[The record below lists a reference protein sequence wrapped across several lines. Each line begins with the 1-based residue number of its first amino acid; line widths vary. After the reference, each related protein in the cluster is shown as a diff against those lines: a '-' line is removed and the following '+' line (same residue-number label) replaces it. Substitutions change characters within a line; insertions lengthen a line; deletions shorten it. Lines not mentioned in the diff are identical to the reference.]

1 MAGLSI
7 SQSPRRMSSFDAAV
21 SPATSVPRLFRFA
34 PAIFAATLFVSALL
48 LFAVQPM
55 FTKMVL
61 PKLGGAPAIWS
72 VAMVF
77 FQAALLLGYAY
88 AHWLTRFFT
97 ARTGALIHL
106 GVLGLAALSL
116 PLGIAKGF
124 GTPPSEHIEFWLL
137 GLFAASIGLP
147 FTALAASAPLLQR
160 WFADSGHPRAANP
173 YVLYAASNL
182 GSFAALLAYPVLIEP
197 LFALQ
202 TQTAVWAAGFAL
214 LAVMIAI
221 AALVVASQAA
231 AKPFRSVVAPSSVRV
246 KLSWIA
252 LAAIPAGLV
261 VAVTAHIST
270 DVAAAPFLWV
280 VPLSLYLLTFVLVF
294 NDTPRI
300 THATIAKIVPFVVAP
315 LAISMIGGDRAFWL
329 VTIALHLIA
338 FFVLTMLCHG
348 ELYRRRPAPEHLTEF
363 YLATSIG
370 GVIGGVFTGLI
381 APNVFSTTT
390 EYPMLVAAAVLALPA
405 VFSDGIRS
413 ALGKMAIPLW
423 LSFALIAL
431 HMLTPLQIPAAFMV
445 VFQAALI
452 VIAALILFL
461 REKQALVFGFVVLA
475 FVLSSLWQ
483 PGQAGVET
491 TRSFFGVHK
500 VADSA
505 DGRYRLLYH
514 GTTIHGADKIKN
526 GDSSPVTS
534 RAEPLAYYYRG
545 GPISETILA
554 TRAAR
559 GTLLHVAAVGLGT
572 GSLACYR
579 EQGENWTFFEIDP
592 EVVRLA
598 RDPQRF
604 RFISSCAPD
613 MPVVLGDA
621 RLTLSATNI
630 QYDLIVLDAFS
641 SDAIPAHLLTREA
654 LAGYLA
660 RLKPNGVIVMHISNR
675 HLELSQIVAAVG
687 ASEGLVT
694 LVKTDRNANDFLV
707 DYRSNAMVAVLARD
721 WRDLSQLSKLPGWE
735 PVSPEGVAPWT
746 DDYSDLISA
755 LIRKKF

>member
-1 MAGLSI
+1 MSAIETALSHKT
-7 SQSPRRMSSFDAAV
+7 SAA
-21 SPATSVPRLFRFA
+21 RLFTYA
-34 PAIFAATLFVSALL
+34 PAIFAVTLFVSALQ

-88 AHWLTRFFT
+88 AHWLTKLFLPR
-97 ARTGALIHL
+97 RGALVHL
-106 GVLGLAALSL
+106 GFMGAAALSL
-116 PLGIAKGF
+116 PLGIANSF
-124 GTPPSEHIEFWLL
+124 GTPPSANIELWLL
-137 GLFAASIGLP
+137 ALFAISIGLP

-160 WFADSGHPRAANP
+160 WFAESGHPRASNP

-197 LFALQ
+197 FLTLHA
-202 TQTAVWAAGFAL
+202 QTAAWAAGFAL
-214 LAVMIAI
+214 LAVLIAV
-221 AALVVASQAA
+221 AALVSASGLTALDRDTHNTV
-231 AKPFRSVVAPSSVRV
+231 KAPA
-246 KLSWIA
+246 LADWFSWIA
-252 LAAIPAGLV
+252 LAAVPAGLV

-280 VPLSLYLLTFVLVF
+280 VPLSLYLLTFVAVF
-294 NDTPRI
+294 SEKPWI
-300 THATIAKIVPFVVAP
+300 AHATVIRLVPYMIAP
-315 LAISMIGGDRAFWL
+315 LAISMLGGDRAFWL
-329 VTIALHLIA
+329 VTIALHLVA
-338 FFVLTMLCHG
+338 FFVLTLLCHG
-348 ELYRRRPAPEHLTEF
+348 ELYRRRPAPERLTDF
-363 YLATSIG
+363 YLATSVG
-370 GVIGGVFTGLI
+370 GVLGGVFTGLI

-390 EYPMLVAAAVLALPA
+390 EYPILVAAAVLA
-405 VFSDGIRS
+405 
-413 ALGKMAIPLW
+413 M
-423 LSFALIAL
+423 
-431 HMLTPLQIPAAFMV
+431 PAAFSNGLPSAFRTM
-445 VFQAALI
+445 ALPLLL
-452 VIAALILFL
+452 ALILFAVHSL
-461 REKQALVFGFVVLA
+461 TSVRLTIDWMIAFQVVLVAIAVLILLSRNNPARMFGLVVLA
-475 FVLSSLWQ
+475 FAFSALWQ
-483 PGQAGVET
+483 PGQTNLET

-500 VADSA
+500 IADSA
-505 DGRYRLLYH
+505 GGKYRLLFH
-514 GTTIHGADKIKN
+514 GTTIHGADKIRN
-526 GDSSPVTS
+526 DDGTPVTA

-559 GTLLHVAAVGLGT
+559 GMLANVAAVGLGT

-579 EQGENWTFFEIDP
+579 EQGESWTFFEIDP

-598 RDPQRF
+598 RDPKRF
-604 RFISSCAPD
+604 RFLSSCAPD

-621 RLTLSATNI
+621 RLTLSASNT

-654 LAGYLA
+654 VAGYLA

-694 LVKTDRNANDFLV
+694 LVKTDVAANAFSEN
-707 DYRSNAMVAVLARD
+707 YKSNATVAVLARD
-721 WRDLSQLSKLPGWE
+721 WKDIAGISRLAGWVRVA
-735 PVSPEGVAPWT
+735 PNGVQPWT

>member
-1 MAGLSI
+1 
-7 SQSPRRMSSFDAAV
+7 MSSIEAAI
-21 SPATSVPRLFRFA
+21 STQSYPSRLFRHA

-88 AHWLTRFFT
+88 AHWLTKLFT
-97 ARTGALIHL
+97 PRHGALIHL
-106 GVLGLAALSL
+106 AVLGVAALSL
-116 PLGIAKGF
+116 PLGIANGF
-124 GTPPSEHIEFWLL
+124 GAPPSANIELWLL
-137 GLFAASIGLP
+137 ALFAASIGLP

-160 WFADSGHPRAANP
+160 WFASSGHPRSSNP

-182 GSFAALLAYPVLIEP
+182 GSFAALLAYPVLLEP
-197 LFALQ
+197 LMSLR
-202 TQTAVWAAGFAL
+202 TQTAAWAAGFAL
-214 LAVMIAI
+214 LAILIAL
-221 AALVVASQAA
+221 AALVVASGAA
-231 AKPFRSVVAPSSVRV
+231 AKREVRVSAEAPSIGSWL
-246 KLSWIA
+246 KWIA

-280 VPLSLYLLTFVLVF
+280 VPLALYLLTFVAVFSDKPWISHGTVVLLV
-294 NDTPRI
+294 PYMI
-300 THATIAKIVPFVVAP
+300 AP
-315 LAISMIGGDRAFWL
+315 LAISMMGGDRAFWL
-329 VTIALHLIA
+329 VSIALHLAA
-338 FFVLTMLCHG
+338 FFVLTLLCHG
-348 ELYRRRPAPEHLTEF
+348 ELYRRRPAPERLTDF

-390 EYPMLVAAAVLALPA
+390 EYPILIAAAVLA
-405 VFSDGIRS
+405 
-413 ALGKMAIPLW
+413 M
-423 LSFALIAL
+423 
-431 HMLTPLQIPAAFMV
+431 PAAFSAGTLPALRAMSLPLAV
-445 VFQAALI
+445 APILVAVHAFTGLRIPADWQIAFQAAL
-452 VIAALILFL
+452 VSIAVFIILSKHNPA
-461 REKQALVFGFVVLA
+461 RMFGLVVLA
-475 FVLSSLWQ
+475 FVFSMWWQ
-483 PGQAGVET
+483 PGGRSVET

-500 VADSA
+500 VAESL
-505 DGRYRLLYH
+505 GGKHRLLLH
-514 GTTIHGADKIKN
+514 GTTIHGADRIRN
-526 GDSSPVTS
+526 DDGTAVTG

-545 GPISETILA
+545 GPISETIFA
-554 TRAAR
+554 TRTAR
-559 GTLLHVAAVGLGT
+559 GKLEKVAAVGLGT

-604 RFISSCAPD
+604 RFLSTCASD
-613 MPVVLGDA
+613 MPIVLGDA
-621 RLTLSATNI
+621 RLTLAASNT

-654 LAGYLA
+654 VVGYLA
-660 RLKPNGVIVMHISNR
+660 RLKPHGVIVMHISNR

-687 ASEGLVT
+687 ASEGLVA
-694 LVKTDRNANDFLV
+694 LAKTDVSANNFAK
-707 DYRSNAMVAVLARD
+707 DYKSNATVAVLARD
-721 WRDLSQLSKLPGWE
+721 WRDIEGIARLPGWDRV
-735 PVSPEGVAPWT
+735 PHAGVQPWT

>member
-1 MAGLSI
+1 MSAIEATISRQGGLS
-7 SQSPRRMSSFDAAV
+7 
-21 SPATSVPRLFRFA
+21 RLFRHA
-34 PAIFAATLFVSALL
+34 PAIFAVTLFVSALL

-77 FQAALLLGYAY
+77 FQAALLAGYAY
-88 AHWLTRFFT
+88 AHWLTKLPPRH
-97 ARTGALIHL
+97 GALIHL
-106 GVLGLAALSL
+106 GLLGLAALSL
-116 PLGIAKGF
+116 PLGIAGGF
-124 GTPPSEHIEFWLL
+124 GSPPSENIEFWLL
-137 GLFAASIGLP
+137 ALFAVSIGLP

-160 WFADSGHPRAANP
+160 WFASSGHSRASNP

-182 GSFAALLAYPVLIEP
+182 GSFAALLTYPVLLEP
-197 LFALQ
+197 LLTLHQ
-202 TQTAVWAAGFAL
+202 QTATWAAVFAL
-214 LAVMIAI
+214 LAILIALC
-221 AALVVASQAA
+221 ALVVASGVA
-231 AKPFRSVVAPSSVRV
+231 AKPETRVAIEKPALGSR
-246 KLSWIA
+246 LAWIA

-261 VAVTAHIST
+261 VAVTAYIST

-280 VPLSLYLLTFVLVF
+280 VPLALYLLTFVAVF
-294 NDTPRI
+294 NDKPWI
-300 THATIAKIVPFVVAP
+300 SHATVARVVPYLVAP
-315 LAISMIGGDRAFWL
+315 LAISMLGGEKAFWV
-329 VTIALHLIA
+329 VTIVLHLVA
-338 FFVLTMLCHG
+338 FFILTLLCHG
-348 ELYRRRPAPEHLTEF
+348 ELYRLRPAPERLTDF

-370 GVIGGVFTGLI
+370 GVVGGVFTGLI
-381 APNVFSTTT
+381 APNVFSSTT
-390 EYPMLVAAAVLALPA
+390 EYPILVAAAVLALPGA
-405 VFSDGIRS
+405 FSSGVRS
-413 ALGKMAIPLW
+413 ALRAMSLPLA
-423 LSFALIAL
+423 LSFILLVVHYFAEVRIPISWMVAFQVPLIAL
-431 HMLTPLQIPAAFMV
+431 AV
-445 VFQAALI
+445 G
-452 VIAALILFL
+452 ILFSKANPA
-461 REKQALVFGFVVLA
+461 RMFGLVVLA
-475 FVLSSLWQ
+475 FALSGLWQ
-483 PGQAGVET
+483 PGQASVET

-505 DGRYRLLYH
+505 DGAYRLLFH

-526 GDSSPVTS
+526 ADGSPVTG
-534 RAEPLAYYYRG
+534 RAEPLTYYYRG

-559 GTLLHVAAVGLGT
+559 GKLTSVAAVGLGT

-579 EQGENWTFFEIDP
+579 EPGESWTFFEIDP

-604 RFISSCAPD
+604 RFIASCAPD
-613 MPVVLGDA
+613 MPIVLGDA
-621 RLTLSATNI
+621 RLTLSASAT

-654 LAGYLA
+654 VAGYLA

-675 HLELSQIVAAVG
+675 HLELSRIVAAVG

-694 LVKTDRNANDFLV
+694 LVKTDMSARKLVND
-707 DYRSNAMVAVLARD
+707 YKSNAAVAALARN
-721 WRDLSQLSKLPGWE
+721 WQDLAELSRMPGWQ
-735 PVSPEGVAPWT
+735 PVMPEGVQPWT

>member
-1 MAGLSI
+1 
-7 SQSPRRMSSFDAAV
+7 MSSAE
-21 SPATSVPRLFRFA
+21 ATISAKSFASRLFRHA

-88 AHWLTRFFT
+88 AHWLTKLFAPRHS
-97 ARTGALIHL
+97 ALIHL
-106 GVLGLAALSL
+106 GVLGCAALSL
-116 PLGIAKGF
+116 PLGIASGF
-124 GTPPSEHIEFWLL
+124 GTPPSANIEPWLL
-137 GLFAASIGLP
+137 ALFAASIGLP

-160 WFADSGHPRAANP
+160 WFASSGHPRASNP

-182 GSFAALLAYPVLIEP
+182 GSFAALLAYPVLLEP
-197 LFALQ
+197 LMSLRA
-202 TQTAVWAAGFAL
+202 QTAAWAAGFAL
-214 LAVMIAI
+214 LAILIAL
-221 AALVVASQAA
+221 AALVVASGAA
-231 AKPFRSVVAPSSVRV
+231 MKREVRDSAEAPSIASWL
-246 KLSWIA
+246 KWIA

-280 VPLSLYLLTFVLVF
+280 VPLALYLLTFVAVF
-294 NDTPRI
+294 SDRPWI
-300 THATIAKIVPFVVAP
+300 AHATVVRLVPYLIAP
-315 LAISMIGGDRAFWL
+315 LAISMLGGDRAFWL
-329 VTIALHLIA
+329 VTIALHLAA
-338 FFVLTMLCHG
+338 FFVLTLLCHG
-348 ELYRRRPAPEHLTEF
+348 ELYRRRPAPERLTDF

-370 GVIGGVFTGLI
+370 GVLGGIFTGLI

-390 EYPMLVAAAVLALPA
+390 EYPILIAAAVLA
-405 VFSDGIRS
+405 
-413 ALGKMAIPLW
+413 M
-423 LSFALIAL
+423 
-431 HMLTPLQIPAAFMV
+431 PAAFAGGAVPALRAMALPLV
-445 VFQAALI
+445 AALILVLVHALTGLRVPAGWQVAFQAAL
-452 VIAALILFL
+452 VLIAVLIILSKENAA
-461 REKQALVFGFVVLA
+461 RVFGLVVLA
-475 FVLSSLWQ
+475 FVFSGVWQ
-483 PGQAGVET
+483 PGQSTIET

-500 VADSA
+500 VADSP
-505 DGRYRLLYH
+505 DGRYRLLFH
-514 GTTIHGADKIKN
+514 GTTIHGADRIRN
-526 GDSSPVTS
+526 GDGSMVTGQ
-534 RAEPLAYYYRG
+534 AEPLAYYYRG

-554 TRAAR
+554 TRASR
-559 GTLLHVAAVGLGT
+559 GKLENVAAVGLGT

-604 RFISSCAPD
+604 RFLSSCAPD
-613 MPVVLGDA
+613 MPIVLGDA
-621 RLTLSATNI
+621 RLTLATSNT

-654 LAGYLA
+654 VVGYLA
-660 RLKPNGVIVMHISNR
+660 RLKPHGVIVMHISNR

-687 ASEGLVT
+687 ASEGLVA
-694 LVKTDRNANDFLV
+694 LAKTDVSANNFV
-707 DYRSNAMVAVLARD
+707 QDYKSNATVAVLARD
-721 WRDLSQLSKLPGWE
+721 WRDIEGIARLPGWGRV
-735 PVSPEGVAPWT
+735 PHVGVQPWT

-755 LIRKKF
+755 LIHKKF

>member
-1 MAGLSI
+1 
-7 SQSPRRMSSFDAAV
+7 MSAIEAADTRQNV
-21 SPATSVPRLFRFA
+21 SRLFRHA
-34 PAIFAATLFVSALL
+34 PAIFAVTLFVSALL

-88 AHWLTRFFT
+88 AHLLTKFF
-97 ARTGALIHL
+97 APRHGALIHL
-106 GVLGLAALSL
+106 GFLGIAALSL
-116 PLGIAKGF
+116 PLGIANGF
-124 GTPPSEHIEFWLL
+124 GTPPSSNIELWLL
-137 GLFAASIGLP
+137 ALFAASIGLP

-160 WFADSGHPRAANP
+160 WFASSGHERASNP

-197 LFALQ
+197 LMTLRA
-202 TQTAVWAAGFAL
+202 QTAAWAAGFAL
-214 LAVMIAI
+214 LSVLIAI
-221 AALVVASQAA
+221 SVLVVASSAIA
-231 AKPFRSVVAPSSVRV
+231 RNDERSKSADPTWSAR
-246 KLSWIA
+246 LSWIA

-280 VPLSLYLLTFVLVF
+280 VPLALYLLTFVAVF
-294 NDTPRI
+294 SEKPWISHETVVR
-300 THATIAKIVPFVVAP
+300 IVPYVIAP
-315 LAISMIGGDRAFWL
+315 LAISMLGGDRAFWL

-338 FFVLTMLCHG
+338 FFVLTLLCHG
-348 ELYRRRPAPEHLTEF
+348 ELYRRRPSPERLTEF

-370 GVIGGVFTGLI
+370 GVVGGVFTGLI

-390 EYPMLVAAAVLALPA
+390 EYPILVAAAVLA
-405 VFSDGIRS
+405 
-413 ALGKMAIPLW
+413 M
-423 LSFALIAL
+423 
-431 HMLTPLQIPAAFMV
+431 PAAFSGGITASLKSMV
-445 VFQAALI
+445 LPLVAAFALVAIHLFSGVRIPADWMIAFQAVLIAIAL
-452 VIAALILFL
+452 LILL
-461 REKQALVFGFVVLA
+461 SRHLPARIFGLVVLA
-475 FVLSSLWQ
+475 FVLGGLWQ
-483 PGQAGVET
+483 PGQTSVET

-500 VADSA
+500 VALSPDSN
-505 DGRYRLLYH
+505 YRLLFH
-514 GTTIHGADKIKN
+514 GTTIHGADKIRN
-526 GDSSPVTS
+526 SDGSQITD

-554 TRAAR
+554 TRVSR
-559 GTLLHVAAVGLGT
+559 GKLENVAAVGLGT

-579 EQGENWTFFEIDP
+579 EDRENWTFFEIDP

-604 RFISSCAPD
+604 RFLSSCAPD
-613 MPVVLGDA
+613 MPIVLGDA
-621 RLTLSATNI
+621 RLTLAESNQ
-630 QYDLIVLDAFS
+630 QYDLILLDAFS

-654 LAGYLA
+654 VAGYLK

-675 HLELSQIVAAVG
+675 HLELSHIVAAVG

-694 LVKTDRNANDFLV
+694 LVKTDVSRNNFV
-707 DYRSNAMVAVLARD
+707 QDYKSNATVAVLARNWSD
-721 WRDLSQLSKLPGWE
+721 IEGIARLPGWE
-735 PVSPEGVAPWT
+735 RVTYDGVRPWT
-746 DDYSDLISA
+746 DDYSDLISS
-755 LIRKKF
+755 LLRKKF